1 MAATRD
7 EDVTRREFL
16 GSATLTAAGVATGL
30 SFYFS
35 RPEKR
40 SVGEFNTPENQ
51 VRLGYIGVGN
61 RGGSL
66 MRSSLQV
73 PGCVPVAVADVRP
86 GQRKAY
92 AKRAGEET
100 DFKQPKDYG
109 DYRRILDDKS
119 IEAVI
124 IATPHHLHGAMA
136 LDALEAGKHVYCEKA
151 MAFTIGENQDI
162 YNLVGRLNEPKAS
175 RVFQVGHQRR
185 YSPLYQK
192 VARMVQDDQI
202 GDVAALRAQWNQNQ
216 VEKRSDPDPTLNKL
230 INWRLYSEFS
240 GGLTTEF
247 ASHQVDVVNWMLGT
261 HPDSVCGYGG
271 VDWYQ
276 DGRDTDDNIHLI
288 FNYKMPVVEREYG
301 EVKKDESGAPVYKRT
316 EDGRI
321 AHRNVRFTY
330 MSMMQNAHLGP
341 SELILGTKG
350 SIDVCLSGGGEYFI
364 EPKALQEAQRRV
376 ADEAGEAGAGKKAV
390 KSGATIASSCLV
402 RKKGERIE
410 PEKDTGH
417 WVHYTTPIQG
427 AYDTGETFLAIGSF
441 LDSIRKAR
449 TGQDFTQELKAN
461 AEVGLWGAVPCL
473 MANLAM
479 QEGRT
484 VYWSEFFPEDEA
496 VG

>member
-1 MAATRD
+1 MSAQPN

-35 RPEKR
+35 RPERR
-40 SVGEFNTPENQ
+40 STAEFDKPENQ
-51 VRLGYIGVGN
+51 VRLGYIGVGH
-61 RGGSL
+61 RGSSL

-73 PGCVPVAVADVRP
+73 PGCVPVAIADVRP
-86 GQRKAY
+86 AQRKQY
-92 AKRAGEET
+92 AKGAVNEGGFAR
-100 DFKQPKDYG
+100 PKDYG
-109 DYRRILDDKS
+109 DYRRILDDKD

-124 IATPHHLHGAMA
+124 IATPHHLHGSMA

-162 YNLVGRLNEPKAS
+162 YDLVGRLNDPDPK

-192 VARMVQDDQI
+192 VAQMVQEDEI

-216 VEKRSDPDPTLNKL
+216 VEKRSDPDPTLDKL

-240 GGLTTEF
+240 AGLTTEF

-288 FNYKMPVVEREYG
+288 FNYKVPIIEREYG
-301 EVKKDESGAPVYKRT
+301 EVKKDEKGKPLYRKT

-321 AHRNVRFTY
+321 ARRNVRFTY
-330 MSMMQNAHLGP
+330 MSIMQNAHLGP

-350 SIDVCLSGGGEYFI
+350 SIDVCLSGGGERFI
-364 EPKALQEAQRRV
+364 EPKALQEAQR
-376 ADEAGEAGAGKKAV
+376 AEAGKAGSGKKAV
-390 KSGATIASSCLV
+390 KSGATIAASCLV
-402 RKKGERIE
+402 RKQGERIE
-410 PEKDTGH
+410 PPKDKGH
-417 WVHYTTPIQG
+417 WINYTTPIQG
-427 AYDTGETFLAIGSF
+427 GYDKGETFLAIGSF

-449 TGQDFTQELKAN
+449 MGEDFTEELKAN
-461 AEVGLWGAVPCL
+461 VEVGLWGAVPCL

-484 VYWSEFFPEDEA
+484 VYWREFFPGDETA
-496 VG
+496 G